1 LLQILD
7 DGRLTD
13 NQGRTVDFKNTIII
27 MTSNLGSEYLMKN
40 DHDAQFKVEALIRKS
55 FKPEFINRIDE
66 IVIFNSLN
74 RETQVLIVQK
84 MLTDLKTRLQK
95 TGISVDFTEAV
106 GRAVIDNAYDP
117 EYGARPLKR
126 YIQRYLETA
135 IARAIVGDG
144 IDATKPIKIDYRDSF
159 TVTN

>member
-1 LLQILD
+1 
-7 DGRLTD
+7 
-13 NQGRTVDFKNTIII
+13 

-74 RETQVLIVQK
+74 RETQVLIVQ
-84 MLTDLKTRLQK
+84 RCSQ
-95 TGISVDFTEAV
+95 ISRQGFRK
-106 GRAVIDNAYDP
+106 RASKCLISPKPSDAQSSTTPMIPSTVLGP
-117 EYGARPLKR
+117 PKR

-144 IDATKPIKIDYRDSF
+144 IDATKPIKIDYRDGF
-159 TVTN
+159 AVTN